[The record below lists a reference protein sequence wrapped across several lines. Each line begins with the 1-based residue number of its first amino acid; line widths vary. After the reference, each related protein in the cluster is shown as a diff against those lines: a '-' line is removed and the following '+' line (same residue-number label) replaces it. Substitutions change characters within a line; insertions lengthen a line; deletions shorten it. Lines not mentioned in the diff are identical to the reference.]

1 MAEPGG
7 MPQFSRPLLAAKW
20 AIPPSR
26 PAEVIRS
33 RLHEKL
39 LENVATRL
47 TIVVAPAGWG
57 KTTLL
62 SQWAHDRAE
71 RRQVA
76 WVSLDQ
82 SDDEPTRFWTYVLT
96 ALSEHG
102 LGADALR
109 ALGAPGS
116 DPLDVALP
124 LLLNE
129 LKSTSAD
136 HVLVLDDYHVL
147 ADPRVHEGVE
157 FFLTYLAPSLRVVLA
172 GRADPPL
179 PLPRLRARGELTEI
193 RMDDLGFSTPETM
206 ALVTSVAGVQL
217 DRSAV
222 RLLTERTEGW
232 AVGLQLAAL
241 TLRGRPAPAAA
252 VDQIR
257 GDDRH
262 ILDFFAAE
270 VIDRLTPEQRHLL
283 IETSVLERLSG
294 PLCDAVLG
302 RAHTADTLA
311 DLDRNNLFVV
321 PLDNHRQWYRCH
333 RLFRDALRHELE
345 PATSSRVL
353 GRAAS
358 WFLEQGFL
366 EDAIALTIEAGDTAG
381 AIRLLGEAAPWFL
394 EHGAGRIV
402 RLGERVGL
410 EAVSPDPRLCA
421 SLAWAAAVAGEF
433 ERMGPWL
440 DAAEQSAGDQA
451 APPQGWHSQRGAV
464 STLRSIQLLAT
475 SDVDLGL
482 VSAERGVESESDPTL
497 IGYVLARHV
506 LGTAYLAMDRLAD
519 ALPVLEDAWWRSRA
533 PHFPPLLSLQAACS
547 LALVLFQAGRYAEAG
562 RVCSASGPAARMV
575 EHTFGDAAGL
585 GIARLRMVEGRLAL
599 LAGDLPEA
607 ERLAVRAVALSKAWG
622 AAPQVVMA
630 LTSLAEVMLSTKD
643 WAGARAA
650 ATEAREVVDTH
661 PVWRFAIRELEDVEI
676 RVGRAAVRGA
686 RRSGGLVEE
695 LTDRELSIL
704 RMLPGTASQ
713 REIGAALYLSIN
725 TVKGYAKSLYRKL
738 DATTRHEAVER
749 ARELNLI

>member
-7 MPQFSRPLLAAKW
+7 MRPLSRPLLAAKW
-20 AIPPSR
+20 AIPPRR
-26 PAEVIRS
+26 PSEVLRS

-39 LENVATRL
+39 LQNGATRL
-47 TIVVAPAGWG
+47 TTVVAPAGWG

-62 SQWAHDRAE
+62 SQWAHDPAE
-71 RRQVA
+71 SRRVA

-96 ALSEHG
+96 ALGEHG
-102 LGADALR
+102 LGTDALL

-129 LKSTSAD
+129 LKTMSAD

-147 ADPRVHEGVE
+147 SDPRLHESVE
-157 FFLTYLAPSLRVVLA
+157 FFLAYLPPSLRVVLA
-172 GRADPPL
+172 GRTDPPL
-179 PLPRLRARGELTEI
+179 PLPRLRARGDLTEI
-193 RMDDLGFSTPETM
+193 RMDDLGFSMPETM

-217 DRSAV
+217 DRPAV
-222 RLLTERTEGW
+222 RLLKERTEGW

-241 TLRGRPAPAAA
+241 TLKGRPAPAAA

-257 GDDRH
+257 GNDRH

-270 VIDRLTPEQRHLL
+270 VIDRLTPDQRQLL
-283 IETSVLERLSG
+283 VETSVLERLSG

-302 RAHTADTLA
+302 RTNTAETLA

-321 PLDNHRQWYRCH
+321 PLDNQREWYRCH

-353 GRAAS
+353 ARAAN

-366 EDAIALTIEAGDTAG
+366 DDAIALTIEAGDTAG
-381 AIRLLGEAAPWFL
+381 AIRLLGEAVPWFL
-394 EHGAGRIV
+394 EHGAGRIE
-402 RLGERVGL
+402 RLGDRLGL
-410 EAVSPDPRLCA
+410 DAVMSDPGLCA

-433 ERMGPWL
+433 HRMGRWL
-440 DAAEQSAGDQA
+440 DAAEQSGYDHAE
-451 APPQGWHSQRGAV
+451 APRGWHSLRGAV
-464 STLRSIQLLAT
+464 ATLRSVQLLAT
-475 SDVDLGL
+475 SDLEQAL
-482 VSAERGVESESDPTL
+482 ASAERGVDSESDPKR
-497 IGYVLARHV
+497 IGFVLARHV
-506 LGTAYLAMDRLAD
+506 LGTSYLANDRLSD
-519 ALPVLEDAWWRSRA
+519 AVPLLDDAWRRSRD

-547 LALVLFQAGRYAEAG
+547 LALVLFRTGRYAEAG
-562 RVCSASGPAARMV
+562 QVCAASAPAARVV
-575 EHTFGDAAGL
+575 ERAWGDGAGL
-585 GIARLRMVEGRLAL
+585 GIARLLMIEGRLAL
-599 LAGDLPEA
+599 MAGDLSEA
-607 ERLAVRAVALSKAWG
+607 QRLAVRAVALSKAWG
-622 AAPQVVMA
+622 SAPQVVLA
-630 LTSLAEVMLSTKD
+630 LTSLAEVMVSTKD
-643 WAGARAA
+643 LVAAGAAV
-650 ATEAREVVDTH
+650 TEAREVVGSQ
-661 PVWRFAIRELEDVEI
+661 PVWRFAIRDLEEVET
-676 RVGRAAVRGA
+676 RLGRTVVRAARRPGA
-686 RRSGGLVEE
+686 LVEE
-695 LTDRELSIL
+695 LTDRELAIL

-738 DATTRHEAVER
+738 DATTRQEAVER

>member
-7 MPQFSRPLLAAKW
+7 MPQLSRPLLAAKW

-26 PAEVIRS
+26 PAEVLRS
-33 RLHEKL
+33 RLNEKL
-39 LENVATRL
+39 LRNGATRL

-62 SQWAHDRAE
+62 SQWAHDPAE
-71 RRQVA
+71 RRRAV
-76 WVSLDQ
+76 WVSLDR

-96 ALSEHG
+96 ALGEHG
-102 LGADALR
+102 VGTDALH
-109 ALGAPGS
+109 ALAAPGL
-116 DPLDVALP
+116 DPVDVALP

-129 LKSTSAD
+129 LRSTDAD
-136 HVLVLDDYHVL
+136 LVLVLDDYHVL
-147 ADPRVHEGVE
+147 SDPRVHEGVE
-157 FFLTYLAPSLRVVLA
+157 FFLAYLPPSLRVVLA

-193 RMDDLGFSTPETM
+193 RMDDLGFSTPETR

-217 DRSAV
+217 DRLAAH
-222 RLLTERTEGW
+222 LLNERTEGW

-241 TLRGRPAPAAA
+241 TLRGRSTPAAA
-252 VDQIR
+252 INEIR

-262 ILDFFAAE
+262 ILDFFATE
-270 VIDRLTPEQRHLL
+270 VITRLTPDQRQLL
-283 IETSVLERLSG
+283 IESSVLERLSG

-302 RAHTADTLA
+302 RTQTADTLA
-311 DLDRNNLFVV
+311 DLDRRNLFVV
-321 PLDNHRQWYRCH
+321 PLDNHREWYRCH

-345 PATSSRVL
+345 PVTSARVL
-353 GRAAS
+353 ARAAS

-366 EDAIALTIEAGDTAG
+366 EDAIALTMDAGDTSG
-381 AIRLLGEAAPWFL
+381 AIRLLGDAVPWFL
-394 EHGAGRIV
+394 EHGARQIV
-402 RLGERVGL
+402 RLGDRVGL
-410 EAVSPDPRLCA
+410 DAIVSDPRLCA

-433 ERMGPWL
+433 DRMGPWL
-440 DAAEQSAGDQA
+440 DAAEQSAGDQTE
-451 APPQGWHSQRGAV
+451 PPDGWHSQRGAV
-464 STLRSIQLLAT
+464 STLRAVQLLA
-475 SDVDLGL
+475 SPDVDLGL
-482 VSAERGVESESDPTL
+482 ASAERGVEAESDPQV

-506 LGTAYLAMDRLAD
+506 LGTAYLAEDRLSD
-519 ALPVLEDAWWRSRA
+519 ALPILEDAWQRSRD
-533 PHFPPLLSLQAACS
+533 PVFPPLLNLQAACS
-547 LALVLFQAGRYAEAG
+547 LALVMFRTGRYTQAGQ
-562 RVCSASGPAARMV
+562 VCAASGPAAQVV
-575 EHTFGDAAGL
+575 ERAWGDAAGL
-585 GIARLRMVEGRLAL
+585 GIARLQMVEGRLAL

-607 ERLAVRAVALSKAWG
+607 ERLTVRAVALSRAWG
-622 AAPQVVMA
+622 SAPQVVLA

-643 WAGARAA
+643 LAAARAA
-650 ATEAREVVDTH
+650 ATEAREVVSSQS
-661 PVWRFAIRELEDVEI
+661 VWPFAIRELENVET
-676 RVGRAAVRGA
+676 RVGRNAVRAA
-686 RRSGGLVEE
+686 RRPGVLVEE